1 MPSMMIDK
9 VAAIDDTITGPVGR
23 TDAGDHIRYTITV
36 TNVGNVTL
44 ADLVVSDPAIEDL
57 SCDDE
62 RLAPGA
68 SVSCSG
74 IDTIEQAD
82 IDSGEVSNT
91 AEATAM
97 APLGDVVDA
106 AATIRTTIDQQP
118 DVTVAK
124 TGTATANGDG
134 SFSFIYTIDV
144 SNPGNVSLADVR
156 IEDDLEAVFGDLE
169 FDVASLSSDDL
180 AINRAYNGTT
190 DIELLAGT
198 DRLAPGATARLELV
212 VVAFTQG
219 KAGPFT
225 NVASV
230 VAGER
235 TLAAADTMS
244 VQTQVDVSF
253 DLSMDVISPMSAGQG
268 EQITW
273 TLAVANNGPS
283 VAPGP
288 ITVTN
293 VLEEG
298 LAFVSASGPGWDCS
312 ADGATVTCVH
322 VGDFVAGFSS
332 AISLVTVVTADQG
345 ATVSNTASVAA
356 ADSTNES
363 TSANNSDSASVQVE
377 ALPMT
382 GIDVAALGRL
392 AAVLILAG
400 IVLLSVAGRRRPD
413 EAA

>member
-1 MPSMMIDK
+1 
-9 VAAIDDTITGPVGR
+9 VV
-23 TDAGDHIRYTITV
+23 V
-36 TNVGNVTL
+36 T
-44 ADLVVSDPAIEDL
+44 DPAIEGL
-57 SCDDE
+57 SCNTN
-62 RLAPGA
+62 LVAPGE
-68 SVSCSG
+68 SVVCTG
-74 IDTIEQAD
+74 IDTIEQSD
-82 IDSGEVSNT
+82 IDSGEISNT
-91 AEATAM
+91 AEATAT
-97 APLGDVVDA
+97 APLGDVVEA
-106 AATIRTTIDQQP
+106 AVMITTAIDQQP
-118 DVTVAK
+118 DVAVAK
-124 TGTATANGDG
+124 TGSATANGDG
-134 SFSFIYTIDV
+134 SFSFVYTIDV
-144 SNPGNVSLADVR
+144 SNPGNVTLTDVHV
-156 IEDDLEAVFGDLE
+156 EDDLVAAFGDLE
-169 FDVASLSSDDL
+169 FTVTSLSSDDL
-180 AINRAYNGTT
+180 TINPAYNGSS

-219 KAGPFT
+219 SAGPFT

-230 VAGER
+230 VAGES
-235 TLAAADTMS
+235 TLAVADTKS
-244 VQTQVDVSF
+244 VATQVDVSF
-253 DLSMDVISPMSAGQG
+253 DLSMDVVSPMSAGQG

-273 TLAVANNGPS
+273 TLAVVNSGPS

-298 LAFVSASGPGWDCS
+298 LAFVSASGPGWNCS

-332 AISLVTVVTADQG
+332 AITLVTVVTADQG

-363 TSANNSDSASVQVE
+363 TSANNSDSASVPVE

-392 AAVLILAG
+392 AAILILAG
-400 IVLLSVAGRRRPD
+400 AILLAVAGRRRPD